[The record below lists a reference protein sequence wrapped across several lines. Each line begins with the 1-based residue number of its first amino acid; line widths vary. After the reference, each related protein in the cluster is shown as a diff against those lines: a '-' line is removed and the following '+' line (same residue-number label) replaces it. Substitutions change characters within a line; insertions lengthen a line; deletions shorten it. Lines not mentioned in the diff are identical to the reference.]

1 MVQVPL
7 DKIRPNPYQ
16 PETRLNVEEETAK
29 RFGLSI
35 LEHGLIQTPVV
46 RRKTEGTEIYY
57 EIGDG
62 WLRYSG
68 FLWLQK
74 EGHKEYTHLPVE
86 ERELTN
92 QQMADMILEA
102 NTVRKDLDPIE
113 EALLFQR
120 YIEDFK
126 VSVTKLAKDHNIT
139 QGAVSNTIRLLQL
152 PEDIQ
157 QKVRGRE
164 ISSTHAR
171 QLLRL
176 TSFPDELGNMVE
188 RVTKNNYSVSELD
201 NQISVKLWQGS
212 KGLNKDDGYGSPV
225 FDQAECMECEFRL
238 KIHYPYGNEKN
249 EFRCTKEECWEKKQE
264 AAVKEVAKT
273 AKQEAKD
280 SGQKILS
287 GKDIGYDSYTRM
299 YDYMHELDNPGE
311 CKDCEHLALF
321 KHDLAREGKPDKVCL
336 DKACYRRKKTK
347 KTKDS
352 NKIKKEQDVRLTE
365 TLGDAF
371 LRASDYPTECL
382 RVITRRLIPQMNAE
396 GKMNFL
402 KTFEVPKLSNGR
414 MDEVKTAK
422 MIDGLEIEVLL
433 QMAVAATIISQR
445 RHDSYDYSVRLSPA
459 LKRDVAMVTNTMR
472 DHVEEV
478 KKWRQANC
486 KGCFYCEKE
495 LLEKSEECC
504 RNDAWSR
511 RIGDNGKCQGR
522 QQIKEEEEEKQ
533 EEAVPLAQV
542 FTEEKK

>member
-7 DKIRPNPYQ
+7 DKLRPNPYQ
-16 PETRLNVEEETAK
+16 PESRLNIDEETAK

-46 RRKTEGTEIYY
+46 RQKIEGTEIYY

-62 WLRYSG
+62 WLRYQG
-68 FLWLQK
+68 FLWLQRD
-74 EGHKEYTHLPVE
+74 GHKEYTHLPVE
-86 ERELTN
+86 ERKLTD
-92 QQMADMILEA
+92 QQMADMVLEA

-113 EALLFQR
+113 EAYLFQR

-157 QKVRGRE
+157 QKVRGRD

-176 TSFPDELGNMVE
+176 TVHPDELEKMAE

-201 NQISVKLWQGS
+201 NQISMNLWQRS
-212 KGLNKDDGYGSPV
+212 KSLTANDGYGSPI

-238 KIHYPYGNEKN
+238 KIHHPYGNEKN

-264 AAVKEVAKT
+264 AALKELAKA
-273 AKQEAKD
+273 AKKEAKAG
-280 SGQKILS
+280 GQKILS
-287 GKDIGYDSYTRM
+287 SDDLPYDTYTRM

-311 CKDCEHLALF
+311 CKDCEHIALY
-321 KHDLAREGKPDKVCL
+321 KHSLDSDSKPDKVCL

-347 KTKDS
+347 RTKDT
-352 NKIKKEQDVRLTE
+352 NKIKKEKDRALTE
-365 TLGDAF
+365 ELGDAF
-371 LRASDYPTECL
+371 LRASEYPTECL
-382 RVITRRLIPQMNAE
+382 RVITRRLIPHMNAE

-402 KTFEVPKLSNGR
+402 KTFDVPKLSNGR
-414 MDEVKTAK
+414 MDEPATAK

-433 QMAVAATIISQR
+433 QMAVAATIISRR
-445 RHDSYDYSVRLSPA
+445 RHDSYEYSIRLSPE
-459 LKRDVAMVTNTMR
+459 LQRDVAMVTNTMQN
-472 DHVEEV
+472 HVEEV

-486 KGCFYCEKE
+486 KGCFYCKTE
-495 LLEKSEECC
+495 LLEKTEECC
-504 RNDAWSR
+504 NNDAWSR

-522 QQIKEEEEEKQ
+522 RNLKEEVEK
-533 EEAVPLAQV
+533 
-542 FTEEKK
+542 

>member
-16 PETRLNVEEETAK
+16 PETRLSVDEETAK

-46 RRKTEGTEIYY
+46 RRKIEGTEIYY

-62 WLRYSG
+62 WLRYQG
-68 FLWLQK
+68 FLWLQRD
-74 EGHKEYTHLPVE
+74 GHKEYTHLPVE
-86 ERELTN
+86 ERELTD

-126 VSVTKLAKDHNIT
+126 VSVSKLAKDHNIT

-152 PEDIQ
+152 PEEIQ
-157 QKVRGRE
+157 QKVRDRE

-176 TSFPDELGNMVE
+176 TIFPDELGKMAE
-188 RVTKNNYSVSELD
+188 RAVKQNISVSELD
-201 NQISVKLWQGS
+201 NQISMNLWQRS
-212 KGLNKDDGYGSPV
+212 KSLTANAGYGSPI

-249 EFRCTKEECWEKKQE
+249 EFRCTKEECWENKQE
-264 AAVKEVAKT
+264 AALAELAKSAKE
-273 AKQEAKD
+273 EAKAG
-280 SGQKILS
+280 GQRILS
-287 GKDIGYDSYTRM
+287 SDDLPYDAYTRM

-311 CKDCEHLALF
+311 CKDCEHIALY
-321 KHDLAREGKPDKVCL
+321 KHSLDSDSKPERVCL

-347 KTKDS
+347 KTKDT
-352 NKIKKEQDVRLTE
+352 NKIKKDKDRALTE
-365 TLGDAF
+365 ELGDAF
-371 LRASDYPTECL
+371 LRASEYPTECL

-402 KTFEVPKLSNGR
+402 KTFDVPKLSNGR
-414 MDEVKTAK
+414 MDEPATAK

-433 QMAVAATIISQR
+433 QMAVAATIISRR
-445 RHDSYDYSVRLSPA
+445 RHDSYEYSIRLSPE
-459 LKRDVAMVTNTMR
+459 LQRDVAMVTNTMQN
-472 DHVEEV
+472 HVEEV

-486 KGCFYCEKE
+486 KGCFYCKKE
-495 LLEKSEECC
+495 LLEKTEECC
-504 RNDAWSR
+504 ANDAWAR
-511 RIGDNGKCQGR
+511 RIDDNGKCQGR
-522 QQIKEEEEEKQ
+522 RNLKEEAEI
-533 EEAVPLAQV
+533 
-542 FTEEKK
+542 